1 MEERLCGQ
9 RLWVTH
15 TVPVNCMSI
24 WSLNVNIILHL
35 QSIILIIT
43 FWPCKAMEGSQCTFI
58 CTAGLYFYGL
68 YLRRNYDGS
77 QSESITQLAADI
89 PTGEG
94 REINL
99 QPETNM
105 HIKVR
110 LALKAWELYAK
121 PAGDVVL
128 SCRHSTLLSNLCP
141 HSNLKRP

>member
-1 MEERLCGQ
+1 
-9 RLWVTH
+9 
-15 TVPVNCMSI
+15 
-24 WSLNVNIILHL
+24 
-35 QSIILIIT
+35 
-43 FWPCKAMEGSQCTFI
+43 MEGSQCTFI

-110 LALKAWELYAK
+110 LALEA
-121 PAGDVVL
+121 
-128 SCRHSTLLSNLCP
+128 
-141 HSNLKRP
+141 